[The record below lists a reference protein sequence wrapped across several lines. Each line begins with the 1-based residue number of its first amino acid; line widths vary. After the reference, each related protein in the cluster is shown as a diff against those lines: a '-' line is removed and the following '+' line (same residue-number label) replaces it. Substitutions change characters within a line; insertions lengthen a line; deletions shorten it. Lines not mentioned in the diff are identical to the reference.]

1 MKFFIHIMTK
11 KQNIL
16 ILKATDHKFD
26 IKFVISMKN
35 RVKDIPIL
43 LILMN
48 FKFDSFF
55 MQK

>member
-26 IKFVISMKN
+26 IKFVINMKN
-35 RVKDIPIL
+35 RVKDIPIF
-43 LILMN
+43 IN
-48 FKFDSFF
+48 FDEF
-55 MQK
+55 QI